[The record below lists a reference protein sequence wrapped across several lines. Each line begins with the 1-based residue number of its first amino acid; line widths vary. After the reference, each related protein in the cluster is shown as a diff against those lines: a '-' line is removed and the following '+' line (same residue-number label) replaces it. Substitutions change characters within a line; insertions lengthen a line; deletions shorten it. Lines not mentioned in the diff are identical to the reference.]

1 VAFGDVCGGGEP
13 LAVGWSVIAVVV
25 DAIDCEVIL
34 VAMLERPVSERLEC
48 LPRLADFDA
57 APAIPSENWRLR
69 IGASIAHTL
78 PDFVEAGLTAVV
90 RHVGSGGLLDLK
102 TAARICSLQ
111 MIAANDVPVAAIT
124 SAEPSDRSI
133 FSAPSLLDD
142 TQATEPT
149 TSQIDKIVVMRQTH
163 QESLW

>member
-1 VAFGDVCGGGEP
+1 
-13 LAVGWSVIAVVV
+13 
-25 DAIDCEVIL
+25 
-34 VAMLERPVSERLEC
+34 
-48 LPRLADFDA
+48 
-57 APAIPSENWRLR
+57 
-69 IGASIAHTL
+69 
-78 PDFVEAGLTAVV
+78 
-90 RHVGSGGLLDLK
+90 
-102 TAARICSLQ
+102 